1 MSKQSQTAAAL
12 LLENIHEQAETTLRE
27 YGLQIQRLKKTPE
40 SKELIARLKNINVL
54 CIRSRTS
61 INKEILFNSQLD
73 CIGAFCIG
81 VNQIDLDAA
90 CRQGVPVFNA
100 PYGNTRSVA
109 EMVIGLIIGLSRS
122 LFDHSRNMHQGKWKK
137 FTEGCFELRGKT
149 LGIVGYGHIG
159 SQVSV
164 LAEALGM
171 RVLYYDI
178 ISKLPIGNARP
189 AFRLKELLEGSDFVT
204 IHVPET
210 PLTKKLIGK
219 KEIAMMKKQSFL
231 INTSRG
237 SVLDISAVESALS
250 AKHLAGIALDVFM
263 GEPQTSED
271 RFSFSLQNKENVV
284 LTPHVGGSTQEA
296 QISIASE
303 VSKSL
308 KDFLFQGTTYNAV
321 NFPSLLAPPVPEK
334 VTRITNIHKNQPG
347 VLSRINKMISESNI
361 NIKNQYLA
369 TDESIGYLIMDLE
382 TKDVQS
388 ICRNMSSLDTSIKTR
403 LIFPQGKS

>member
-1 MSKQSQTAAAL
+1 MNHNQAKAAL
-12 LLENIHEQAETTLRE
+12 LLENIHIQAETLLKE
-27 YGLQIQRLKKTPE
+27 CGLKTKRLKEAPDSKKLVE
-40 SKELIARLKNINVL
+40 SLKGINVL
-54 CIRSRTS
+54 CIRSRTRVHEEVLLKS
-61 INKEILFNSQLD
+61 HLD

-81 VNQIDLDAA
+81 VNQIDLETA
-90 CRQGVPVFNA
+90 CRQGIPVFNA

-149 LGIVGYGHIG
+149 LGIVGYGNIG

-171 RVLYYDI
+171 KVLYYDI

-189 AFRLKELLEGSDFVT
+189 TFHLKNLLKNSDFVT
-204 IHVPET
+204 LHVPET
-210 PLTKKLIGK
+210 PMTKNLFSQ
-219 KEIAMMKKQSFL
+219 KEIRMMKKSSWL

-237 SVLDISAVESALS
+237 SVLDISALEEALDS
-250 AKHLAGIALDVFM
+250 KHLAGAALDVYNQ
-263 GEPQTSED
+263 EPNVSED
-271 RFSFSLQNKENVV
+271 SFSFPLQNKEGVV

-296 QISIASE
+296 QLSIVSE

-308 KDFLFQGTTYNAV
+308 KNFLFTGTTHNSV
-321 NFPSLLAPPVPEK
+321 NFPFLLVPPIPPN
-334 VTRITNIHKNQPG
+334 TSRISNVHKNQPG
-347 VLSRINKMISESNI
+347 VLSQINKIISESNT

-369 TDESIGYLIMDLE
+369 TNKAIGYLIMDLE
-382 TKDVQS
+382 KKNVNQICQKMSELDV
-388 ICRNMSSLDTSIKTR
+388 SIKTR
-403 LIFPQGKS
+403 VLLPQDK